1 AVSLEPDAGGSA
13 PSRGQGHFV
22 ERRHISALGRC
33 ETVRPANRVSAI
45 LSPRGCHDNEVMT
58 MDETFDGRAWSLLS
72 NHGHAL
78 ICIAQQPDIRLWELA
93 QTIGVRERSAQR
105 IVNQLVEA
113 GYLTRHQHDGHGA
126 RLSYAVNR
134 DHHLR
139 RPHLRPYT
147 VGDLLD
153 TFSRPPTVGEADGAA
168 SREEPSGTGAPVPG
182 DRTAAQ

>member
-1 AVSLEPDAGGSA
+1 
-13 PSRGQGHFV
+13 
-22 ERRHISALGRC
+22 
-33 ETVRPANRVSAI
+33 
-45 LSPRGCHDNEVMT
+45 MT
-58 MDETFDGRAWSLLS
+58 IDDGFDGRAWSLVS

-113 GYLTRHQHDGHGA
+113 GYLTRHQHDKHGA
-126 RLSYAVNR
+126 RLSYTVNR

-139 RPHLRPYT
+139 RPHLQAYT

-153 TFSRPPTVGEADGAA
+153 TFARPPTGAETGGAGSRGEPPA
-168 SREEPSGTGAPVPG
+168 SAGLTPS